1 MNGYSILLYR
11 VRNLGDMIQ
20 TVAMSR
26 HLPRTAG
33 VFRHRL
39 DAAEE
44 DRLLIFNGL
53 LDKCRPPKKQGAP
66 CLFAG
71 VSGPHFRRKQYLR
84 WMANS
89 TYPIGARDPVTL
101 ARMHSAGLR
110 AVLIGCA
117 TLTLP
122 RYDGPRSGIY
132 SVDYPGPGE
141 RISHLISRRDSVTT
155 QWHAALAALAK
166 YRTAKAVYTSRLHVA
181 LPCLAFGT
189 PVWIANP
196 KREAWRACRF
206 GIIEELGL
214 PYEAMVTAD
223 VSQWARK
230 YIEFLETH
238 LSLHINSGEPK
249 MPAVPAVSHNW
260 LPRWLQW

>member
-1 MNGYSILLYR
+1 MNRYSLLLYR

-26 HLPRTAG
+26 HLPAAAG

-39 DAAEE
+39 EAAQP

-53 LDKCRPPKKQGAP
+53 LDKCRPPKDGAP

-71 VSGPHFRRKQYLR
+71 VSGPHFRRGQYFR

-89 TYPIGARDPVTL
+89 VHPIGARDPSTL
-101 ARMHSAGLR
+101 DQLHAAGLP

-122 RYDGPRSGIY
+122 RYDGPRSGVY
-132 SVDYPGPGE
+132 SVDYPGPGLPL
-141 RISHLISRRDSVTT
+141 SHRISRRDTAAK
-155 QWHAALAALAK
+155 QWTAALDVLAK
-166 YRTAKAVYTSRLHVA
+166 YRSAEAVYTSRLHVA
-181 LPCLAFGT
+181 LPCLAYGT

-196 KREAWRACRF
+196 KRGAWRASRF
-206 GIIEELGL
+206 GIIDQLGL
-214 PYEAMVTAD
+214 SYETLVTAD
-223 VSQWARK
+223 VSQWAQK
-230 YIEFLETH
+230 YVDFLETH
-238 LSLHINSGEPK
+238 LRHRIETGEPK
-249 MPAVPAVSHNW
+249 MPSVPALANSW